1 MELLVERQQQSL
13 LLSLTLTKFTGD
25 PLKFFTVVH
34 CYEWQIEVKVRSN
47 AVCLQYLEQYP
58 EGEPERA
65 YQRKSSSGSRQWLF
79 RSEDAH

>member
-47 AVCLQYLEQYP
+47 AVCLQYLE
-58 EGEPERA
+58 
-65 YQRKSSSGSRQWLF
+65 
-79 RSEDAH
+79 